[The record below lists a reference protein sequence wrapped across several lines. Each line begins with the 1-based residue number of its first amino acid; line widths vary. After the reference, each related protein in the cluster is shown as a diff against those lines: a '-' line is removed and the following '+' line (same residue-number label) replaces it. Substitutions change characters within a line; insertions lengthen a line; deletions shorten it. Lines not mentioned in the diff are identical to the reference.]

1 MVMNPEKAVI
11 DIARIARVLLVSM
24 IYPTPQDHHRR
35 RNEHSAA

>member
-1 MVMNPEKAVI
+1 MNPENAVI

-24 IYPTPQDHHRR
+24 VYPTARDHQRR